1 MAQPTSLIIF
11 STIQNIIVVRF
22 AFVLHSSCAQGQSV
36 AGARSKSQGDKKD
49 RTVGMG
55 GHTESS
61 SVTERT
67 KPTPVDPMVDT
78 SHLSC
83 VLSLTDSVFC
93 PGVFLLLPSLSLKFR
108 CSKYGILCGG

>member
-49 RTVGMG
+49 WRVGMG
-55 GHTESS
+55 GHTESG

-67 KPTPVDPMVDT
+67 EPNPCGSHGRHLTPELCFIT
-78 SHLSC
+78 YGQCILSWGIFAPPI
-83 VLSLTDSVFC
+83 SLFEV
-93 PGVFLLLPSLSLKFR
+93 
-108 CSKYGILCGG
+108 